1 MTSINADPLRAQLQS
16 LAVLASDLAGEF
28 RLQPLLERILRNAV
42 ELLGCASGSLC
53 TVDEAARVYRKEVDL
68 GVGCRSG
75 ELFPLDEGVT
85 GAVMRAGGPV
95 VFESYSAVPGG
106 HISRDD
112 PRFSLAVI
120 GVPIRAKSALIGAC
134 VVFAGS
140 ADRRFDDA
148 DAELLALFATHAAVA
163 IANSRLHSA
172 AAERARTIT
181 IAAERERS
189 MRDVHDAVGRN
200 VASVLLHLD
209 EARKVAGADADLSR
223 HLLDARRVAVEALSD
238 SERAVRGLGPSL
250 LERCSIEDAISLE
263 LEWAGA
269 SSDATTQLLVMGER
283 APMAPDVAQQLFRI
297 VQEALGNAAA
307 HARAG
312 SIRVGLVYGGGG
324 VSAIVEDDGCG
335 FDAAGVGQ
343 VPGGDDEVTRLG
355 LRGLVAR
362 AHQVGGVVQI
372 DSTPGWGT
380 RLRADLPYSVSSA
393 DDNLAARWRVL
404 VVHDQPIIRSGLVRL
419 LGQTEPGVRV
429 VGEIADPARAVD
441 AMRMLHPDVVLA
453 DLQLPGMSGAE
464 LVAALRAVHPAAAV
478 ILLVG
483 SRHDDGVRDAA
494 RAGARGFVDRT
505 VDAVSLG
512 RAVMSAV
519 NGDVLVPG
527 ELLDAVAGWPASLES
542 TLTPRERQVRA
553 LVERGLPDKQIGVQL
568 GISVKTVEK
577 HVGMILRKTGARNRT
592 VIAALARAS
601 G

>member
-85 GAVMRAGGPV
+85 GAVMRAGGSV
-95 VFESYSAVPGG
+95 IFESYSAVPGG
-106 HISRDD
+106 HISPDD
-112 PRFSLAVI
+112 PRFSQAVI

-163 IANSRLHSA
+163 IANSRLHSS

-209 EARKVAGADADLSR
+209 EARKVAGANVDLSR
-223 HLLDARRVAVEALSD
+223 HLIDARRVAVEALSE

-250 LERCSIEDAISLE
+250 LERCSIEEAISLE

-269 SSDATTQLLVMGER
+269 TSDATTQLLVMGER
-283 APMAPDVAQQLFRI
+283 APIAPDVAQQLFRI

-312 SIRVGLVYGGGG
+312 SIRVGLVYSGGG

-335 FDAAGVGQ
+335 FDSAGIGQ
-343 VPGGDDEVTRLG
+343 VPAGDNAVTGLG

-441 AMRMLHPDVVLA
+441 AMTLLRPDVVLA

-527 ELLDAVAGWPASLES
+527 ELLEAAAGWPASLES
-542 TLTPRERQVRA
+542 TLTPREREVRV
-553 LVERGLPDKQIGVQL
+553 LVERGLQDKQIGVQL

-592 VIAALARAS
+592 VIASLARAS